1 MTIQEGLGAGLKFNA
16 AASNPEYGLG
26 SNEQPVQE
34 AFARYLHA
42 GDVFYDVGANVG
54 FFTVIGAKLV
64 GSGGQVHAFEPV
76 PENAAAV
83 RHNCELNGMKQVTVW
98 ETAVSDRS
106 GMGQLQL
113 AQYSGGASLS
123 VAAPPPDYKETVS
136 VDLITLDEFLEEKKA
151 APPSLVKID
160 VEGAEIN
167 VLKGMVNLIEKHK
180 PIIIFEI
187 DDGEVA
193 AFQKK
198 KTICTDFLQNM
209 GYTIELLPDSYP
221 HAGWIVENYV
231 ALPA

>member
-1 MTIQEGLGAGLKFNA
+1 
-16 AASNPEYGLG
+16 
-26 SNEQPVQE
+26 
-34 AFARYLHA
+34 
-42 GDVFYDVGANVG
+42 
-54 FFTVIGAKLV
+54 
-64 GSGGQVHAFEPV
+64 
-76 PENAAAV
+76 
-83 RHNCELNGMKQVTVW
+83 MKQVTVW